1 MKLAIRLFPDI
12 LPTTGLKV
20 LYNTETFGLLIQ
32 LLVKRNI
39 NVVELFSELRETYE
53 SKQNRND
60 SRTLKARARYYAKMM
75 KTVENLAKI
84 EGQATSRALAL
95 CRFNT
100 TNKQ

>member
-84 EGQATSRALAL
+84 EG
-95 CRFNT
+95 
-100 TNKQ
+100 